1 MKPPRWLNMTF
12 DPHPIPDEINLPEG
26 NPGLQHSPRPGVH
39 ADKDN
44 SLRGLPVSSGILGQW
59 FARIVCGIV
68 NEAYRPAERKPPDTS
83 AELDRNGKQ
92 ITGSH
97 GHNISDISFRYH
109 LARRYLIPDISDL
122 IFPSPGMVRRPK

>member
-1 MKPPRWLNMTF
+1 MTF

-26 NPGLQHSPRPGVH
+26 NPGLQHSPRPGIH

-44 SLRGLPVSSGILGQW
+44 SFRGLSVSNGIQRKW

-68 NEAYRPAERKPPDTS
+68 DEAYRAAERKPPDTS
-83 AELDRNGKQ
+83 AELDRNCKQ

-97 GHNISDISFRYH
+97 RDNITDI
-109 LARRYLIPDISDL
+109 
-122 IFPSPGMVRRPK
+122 